1 VSRPSLE
8 CPACG
13 TPMNHHADRLVH
25 PLTEE
30 EEQAMTTALD
40 GVVEHVL
47 ACPDCG
53 RAASIR
59 TRPDRS

>member
-1 VSRPSLE
+1 MTRPSLD

-25 PLTEE
+25 PLDEE
-30 EEQAMTTALD
+30 EEQAMTIALD
-40 GVVEHVL
+40 GVVERVL
-47 ACPDCG
+47 ACPSCG

-59 TRPDRS
+59 TCPEGS